1 MSFRRVKYMEM
12 KVLQFHQVCL
22 DLQRVPYPLKYPTV
36 NSIKLSQ
43 TTLCSKLMN
52 SLTTDLEFL

>member
-12 KVLQFHQVCL
+12 KVLQFHQGCL
-22 DLQRVPYPLKYPTV
+22 DLQRGPYPLKYPTV

-52 SLTTDLEFL
+52 SLTTDSEFL